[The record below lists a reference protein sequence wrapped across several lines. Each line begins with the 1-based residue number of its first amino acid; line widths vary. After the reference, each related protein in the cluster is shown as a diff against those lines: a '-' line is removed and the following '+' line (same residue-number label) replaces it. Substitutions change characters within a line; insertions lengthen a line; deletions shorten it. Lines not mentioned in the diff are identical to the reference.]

1 MTIQA
6 FINGLYNTVLIQN
19 KEDKRYLI
27 ISLISTILN
36 IVLSIILVVL
46 MKNNKYMGRII
57 GSFISTLIIGILMYF
72 KLSKGQFYIKSKLL
86 GFAIKLSLPIV
97 PHIAGHQI
105 LTSSDRIMLNT
116 FIGSNSVGIYGFAY
130 NIGMLVNIIW
140 QSINNAWVPWYF
152 ENIRQK
158 KYKNI
163 DIAIKKY
170 IIIFTIITVLMIFIT
185 PELGTILAPKEYWEG
200 IKIVPLIILSYFFVF
215 LYSFPVNIQFYQ
227 EKTKYIPIGT
237 VSTAIINILLNLI
250 FIPKYGLKA
259 ATISTLIS
267 YILLFIFH
275 LGIVK
280 YLFKYKD
287 NNIVYYI
294 VSSLV
299 VSIFTILFY
308 ITIETLILRYSILLI
323 IFIYLYNKRGKI
335 KEILKRSLL

>member
-215 LYSFPVNIQFYQ
+215 LYSFPVNIHFIKKKQNIYQ
-227 EKTKYIPIGT
+227 
-237 VSTAIINILLNLI
+237 
-250 FIPKYGLKA
+250 
-259 ATISTLIS
+259 
-267 YILLFIFH
+267 
-275 LGIVK
+275 
-280 YLFKYKD
+280 
-287 NNIVYYI
+287 
-294 VSSLV
+294 
-299 VSIFTILFY
+299 
-308 ITIETLILRYSILLI
+308 
-323 IFIYLYNKRGKI
+323 
-335 KEILKRSLL
+335 